1 MLEKGAPL
9 IKSSK
14 IYWWTGIWCMLIL
27 LSKFSGVTHAQ
38 PFPKEKYSRVMW
50 NYLDTL
56 SGFGPRYVGTRG
68 YDNTLNL
75 IRQVGA
81 EFADDVLEHPFVIK
95 RHNGKQ
101 MQMVNIEFIFNGAAG
116 GRPIMVGAH
125 YDTRP
130 FADQEL
136 SPKLRDRPILGVNDG
151 GSGTAVLLGL
161 AHYLKK
167 NSLSQ
172 PVRLMFFDGE
182 DFGKSGE
189 GEMFIGS
196 NYHASQLEKLS
207 LEHWPLAVIIIDM
220 VGDKDLE
227 IFKETYSVASGS
239 ELLDRIY
246 EMSRR
251 QKVYQF
257 NEKNKHTIRDDH
269 LPFIRLGIPSILLI
283 DFDYPHWHK
292 LSDTLDKCSSES
304 LEAVFSVVAGVL
316 AEW

>member
-1 MLEKGAPL
+1 
-9 IKSSK
+9 
-14 IYWWTGIWCMLIL
+14 
-27 LSKFSGVTHAQ
+27 
-38 PFPKEKYSRVMW
+38 
-50 NYLDTL
+50 
-56 SGFGPRYVGTRG
+56 VGTRG

-95 RHNGKQ
+95 RHNGKE
-101 MQMVNIEFIFNGAAG
+101 MQMVNVEFIFNGAAG

-136 SPKLRDRPILGVNDG
+136 SPNLRDRPILGVNDG

-167 NSLSQ
+167 NSLNQ

-182 DFGKSGE
+182 DFGKSGS

-207 LEHWPLAVIIIDM
+207 LEYWPIAVIIIDM

-227 IFKETYSVASGS
+227 IFKETYSMASGS

-246 EMSRR
+246 EVAKR
-251 QKVYQF
+251 QKIYQF
-257 NEKNKHTIRDDH
+257 NEKSKHTIRDDH
-269 LPFIRLGIPSILLI
+269 LPFIRLGIPSVLLI
-283 DFDYPHWHK
+283 DFDYPYWHK
-292 LSDTLDKCSSES
+292 LSDTLDKCSPES
-304 LEAVFSVVAGVL
+304 LGAVFSVVAEVL

>member
-1 MLEKGAPL
+1 M

-27 LSKFSGVTHAQ
+27 LPKFSGVTHAQ
-38 PFPKEKYSRVMW
+38 SFSKEKYSRIIW
-50 NYLDTL
+50 NYLDAL

-95 RHNGKQ
+95 RHNGKE
-101 MQMVNIEFIFNGAAG
+101 MQMVNVEFIFNGAAG

-136 SPKLRDRPILGVNDG
+136 SPNLRDRPILGVNDG

-182 DFGKSGE
+182 DFGKSGS

-207 LEHWPLAVIIIDM
+207 LEYWPLAVIIIDM

-227 IFKETYSVASGS
+227 IFKETYSMASGS

-246 EMSRR
+246 EIAKR
-251 QKVYQF
+251 QKIYQF
-257 NEKNKHTIRDDH
+257 NEKSKHTIRDDH
-269 LPFIRLGIPSILLI
+269 LPFIRLGIPSVLLI
-283 DFDYPHWHK
+283 DFDYPYWHK
-292 LSDTLDKCSSES
+292 LSDTLDKCSPES
-304 LEAVFSVVAGVL
+304 LGAVFSVVAEVL